1 MKYIYDCCPN
11 SDSNCERCMY
21 YGGFSHG
28 KVRCLAEKSVYRKE
42 TKRRKKNGSKN
53 QQRNS

>member
-11 SDSNCERCMY
+11 SDSNCEHCMY

-28 KVRCLAEKSVYRKE
+28 KVRCLAEKSIYRKE